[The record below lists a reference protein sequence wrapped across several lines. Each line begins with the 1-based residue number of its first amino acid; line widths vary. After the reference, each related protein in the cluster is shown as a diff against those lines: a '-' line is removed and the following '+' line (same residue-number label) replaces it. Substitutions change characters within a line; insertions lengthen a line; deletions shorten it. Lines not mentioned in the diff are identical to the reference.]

1 MGTSPG
7 SQYNCSMVESSLNRR
22 SSKDYPSL
30 VYGSQL
36 NCGKTSGLF
45 SDYHASRRTAIKY
58 IMNEI
63 DARVSQGELSTPF
76 EEHYP
81 EPPDYF
87 SQEDFHAA
95 YDHEGFLEMLAK
107 LPKKDVERY
116 FKNLK
121 RREKWDLREKASK
134 TGRFWRQHPGSR
146 ARYFPNAGSSI
157 EQYISCL
164 LSETFGDYP
173 THMSQEESVTQT
185 ELWPD
190 VAEGRSSSQD
200 TKLCTPVEVDPV
212 GTHTDFLNAGVY
224 YNSYDADLPL
234 YEPTPQRKH
243 NIAADL
249 EEPVRPS
256 TVDEPT
262 TTARYETSDVTWT
275 QQDIYQYQQNQQN
288 QQNTWQIYAHDYHR
302 QYMEGHYAPRYRSLP
317 QTQALPW
324 HQEQQV
330 LEFYISELNPLY
342 RELYSEQCIQFPG
355 HASNE
360 VPSRPPPTPH
370 LRPLQLFC
378 NGGDYLTDW
387 RL

>member
-1 MGTSPG
+1 
-7 SQYNCSMVESSLNRR
+7 
-22 SSKDYPSL
+22 
-30 VYGSQL
+30 
-36 NCGKTSGLF
+36 
-45 SDYHASRRTAIKY
+45 
-58 IMNEI
+58 MNEI
-63 DARVSQGELSTPF
+63 DACVSQGELSTPF

-134 TGRFWRQHPGSR
+134 TGKFWQQHPSFR
-146 ARYFPNAGSSI
+146 TRYFPNAGSSI

-164 LSETFGDYP
+164 LFETFSDC
-173 THMSQEESVTQT
+173 
-185 ELWPD
+185 
-190 VAEGRSSSQD
+190 RSSSQD
-200 TKLCTPVEVDPV
+200 TKLCIPVEVGPV
-212 GTHTDFLNAGVY
+212 GTHTDFLKAGVY

-234 YEPTPQRKH
+234 YEPQPQRKH

-249 EEPVRPS
+249 EELVRPS
-256 TVDEPT
+256 TVDEAM
-262 TTARYETSDVTWT
+262 TTANYETSDVTWI

-288 QQNTWQIYAHDYHR
+288 TWQIYAYDHHR

-317 QTQALPW
+317 QTQALQW

-330 LEFYISELNPLY
+330 LEF
-342 RELYSEQCIQFPG
+342 
-355 HASNE
+355 
-360 VPSRPPPTPH
+360 
-370 LRPLQLFC
+370 
-378 NGGDYLTDW
+378 
-387 RL
+387 

>member
-1 MGTSPG
+1 
-7 SQYNCSMVESSLNRR
+7 
-22 SSKDYPSL
+22 
-30 VYGSQL
+30 
-36 NCGKTSGLF
+36 
-45 SDYHASRRTAIKY
+45 
-58 IMNEI
+58 MNEI
-63 DARVSQGELSTPF
+63 NARVSQGELSTPF

-107 LPKKDVERY
+107 LPKKDVERD

-121 RREKWDLREKASK
+121 RREKWDLREKVSK
-134 TGRFWRQHPGSR
+134 TGKFWLQHPGFR
-146 ARYFPNAGSSI
+146 AHYFPNAGPSI

-164 LSETFGDYP
+164 LFETFGDSP
-173 THMSQEESVTQT
+173 SHMSQGESVTQT
-185 ELWPD
+185 ELSPD
-190 VAEGRSSSQD
+190 VTEVRSSNQD
-200 TKLCTPVEVDPV
+200 TKLCISVQVGPV
-212 GTHTDFLNAGVY
+212 GTHTDFLKAGVY

-234 YEPTPQRKH
+234 YEPKPQRKQ

-249 EEPVRPS
+249 EELVGPS

-275 QQDIYQYQQNQQN
+275 QQDIYQYQQN

-324 HQEQQV
+324 NQQQQV
-330 LEFYISELNPLY
+330 LEFRTPELPVMY
-342 RELYSEQCIQFPG
+342 GELYSEQCIQLPG

-360 VPSRPPPTPH
+360 APSRPPPTPY
-370 LRPLQLFC
+370 LRPIQLFC
-378 NGGDYLTDW
+378 NRR
-387 RL
+387 RLSE

>member
-1 MGTSPG
+1 MTHFGLHMPYMTSVLSDFHLRGPLSG
-7 SQYNCSMVESSLNRR
+7 SRLIRGDATDPDTDQNAIRLQ
-22 SSKDYPSL
+22 
-30 VYGSQL
+30 G
-36 NCGKTSGLF
+36 
-45 SDYHASRRTAIKY
+45 YHASQRTAIKG

-107 LPKKDVERY
+107 LPKEDVERY

-121 RREKWDLREKASK
+121 RREKWDLREKAYK
-134 TGRFWRQHPGSR
+134 TGKFWRQHPGFR
-146 ARYFPNAGSSI
+146 ARYFPNAGSSM

-164 LSETFGDYP
+164 LFETFSDFP
-173 THMSQEESVTQT
+173 THMSQEEFVTQT
-185 ELWPD
+185 ELLPD
-190 VAEGRSSSQD
+190 VAESKSSGQD
-200 TKLCTPVEVDPV
+200 TKLCTPVEVGPV
-212 GTHTDFLNAGVY
+212 GTHTDFLKAGVY

-234 YEPTPQRKH
+234 YEPKPQHKH

-249 EEPVRPS
+249 EELVGPS
-256 TVDEPT
+256 TVDEPI
-262 TTARYETSDVTWT
+262 TTAGYEMSDVSWT
-275 QQDIYQYQQNQQN
+275 QQDIYQYQQN

-302 QYMEGHYAPRYRSLP
+302 QYMEGHYAPRYRSLL
-317 QTQALPW
+317 QTQALQW

-330 LEFYISELNPLY
+330 LEFCIPKLNILHG
-342 RELYSEQCIQFPG
+342 ELYTEQCIQLPG
-355 HASNE
+355 QASNE
-360 VPSRPPPTPH
+360 VPPRPPPTPY
-370 LRPLQLFC
+370 LRPLQLFS
-378 NGGDYLTDW
+378 NGGDYLSDW

>member
-1 MGTSPG
+1 MTHFGLHMPYMTSVLSNFHLRGPLSG
-7 SQYNCSMVESSLNRR
+7 
-22 SSKDYPSL
+22 
-30 VYGSQL
+30 
-36 NCGKTSGLF
+36 SGLIR
-45 SDYHASRRTAIKY
+45 SDATDPDTNQNAIRLQDYHASQRTAIKG

-63 DARVSQGELSTPF
+63 DVRVSQGELSTPF

-116 FKNLK
+116 FKDLK

-134 TGRFWRQHPGSR
+134 TGKFWGQHHGFR
-146 ARYFPNAGSSI
+146 ARYFLNAGSSM

-164 LSETFGDYP
+164 LFESFTDYP
-173 THMSQEESVTQT
+173 SHMSQGESMTQT
-185 ELWPD
+185 ELSPD

-200 TKLCTPVEVDPV
+200 TKPCIPVEVGPV
-212 GTHTDFLNAGVY
+212 GTHTDFLKAGVY

-234 YEPTPQRKH
+234 YEPMPQRKH

-249 EEPVRPS
+249 EELVRPI
-256 TVDEPT
+256 TVYEPI
-262 TTARYETSDVTWT
+262 TTAGYEMSGVAWI
-275 QQDIYQYQQNQQN
+275 QHDIYQYQQN
-288 QQNTWQIYAHDYHR
+288 QQNTWQIYAHGYQR
-302 QYMEGHYAPRYRSLP
+302 QYMGGHYAPRYRSLP
-317 QTQALPW
+317 QTQALQW

-330 LEFYISELNPLY
+330 LEIYFPELNPLY
-342 RELYSEQCIQFPG
+342 GELYPEQCIQLPG

-360 VPSRPPPTPH
+360 APSRPPPTPY
-370 LRPLQLFC
+370 LRPIQLFC
-378 NGGDYLTDW
+378 NGGDYLRDW

>member
-1 MGTSPG
+1 MTHFGLHMPYMTSVLSNFHVRGPLSG
-7 SQYNCSMVESSLNRR
+7 
-22 SSKDYPSL
+22 
-30 VYGSQL
+30 
-36 NCGKTSGLF
+36 SGLIGG
-45 SDYHASRRTAIKY
+45 DATDPDTDQNAIRLQNYHASQRTAIKG
-58 IMNEI
+58 IINKI

-95 YDHEGFLEMLAK
+95 YDHEGFLEMLTK

-116 FKNLK
+116 FENLK

-134 TGRFWRQHPGSR
+134 TGKFWRQHPGSR

-164 LSETFGDYP
+164 LFETFSDCP
-173 THMSQEESVTQT
+173 SHMSQEESVTQT

-190 VAEGRSSSQD
+190 FAEGRSSSQD
-200 TKLCTPVEVDPV
+200 TKLCTPVEVGPV

-234 YEPTPQRKH
+234 YEPKPQRKH

-249 EEPVRPS
+249 EELVRLS
-256 TVDEPT
+256 TVDESM
-262 TTARYETSDVTWT
+262 TTAGYETSDVTWT
-275 QQDIYQYQQNQQN
+275 QQDISQYQQN
-288 QQNTWQIYAHDYHR
+288 QQNTWQMYAHDYQR
-302 QYMEGHYAPRYRSLP
+302 QYMEGHYAPRYRSLT

-330 LEFYISELNPLY
+330 LEFCIPELNPLY
-342 RELYSEQCIQFPG
+342 GGLYSEQYVQLPG

-360 VPSRPPPTPH
+360 APSRPPPTPY
-370 LRPLQLFC
+370 LRPIQLFC
-378 NGGDYLTDW
+378 NGGDMLSDW